1 MENAARGKFPCKNK
15 IAYTELNYGYM
26 WQCIRRRQEA
36 NLRYLKNTLKGV
48 TEGKTPP
55 VGIMADWDED
65 LMEID
70 ANYKNKREKQKKHHT
85 EKFISQQLNLHKP
98 RKIE

>member
-1 MENAARGKFPCKNK
+1 
-15 IAYTELNYGYM
+15 
-26 WQCIRRRQEA
+26 
-36 NLRYLKNTLKGV
+36 
-48 TEGKTPP
+48 
-55 VGIMADWDED
+55 MADWDED

>member
-15 IAYTELNYGYM
+15 IAYTDPNYRHM

-36 NLRYLKNTLKGV
+36 NLRYLKDTLKGV
-48 TEGKTPP
+48 KEGKTPP
-55 VGIMADWDED
+55 VGIMADWAED

-70 ANYKNKREKQKKHHT
+70 PNYKNKLKEQEKCSREKY
-85 EKFISQQLNLHKP
+85 ISAQLKLHQP
-98 RKIE
+98 RKK